1 MKKHRFTVNSY
12 SHRRE
17 FLTNLALGGGTGMLL
32 GARLSAEAQPK
43 LLSSPKAP
51 GGRVVPEIK
60 DIRWR
65 MGPPLP
71 WPCKGQAQ
79 SVIAESLIG
88 TGGAQ
93 LMQKLPPEF
102 NHRRHPE
109 LTNQHVFEGTY
120 MPWGRGAWRLDTRTL
135 KYEILPPAPVGFH
148 WPLGVAVGRDFYVLT
163 GYIRPADERDREKL
177 RQRVKPGASVWNISS
192 HLDEDYTSRRIFRLS
207 RRSGEWRWEEMPP
220 LRIGRFIPGVVAVG
234 TKIVVV
240 GGQSS
245 FGAAPFGFDY
255 WGVDINAVEAFDTA
269 APEAGWT
276 DLPPIPWMGRESM
289 ATVAVGNEIY
299 VFGGTYGNYSHVAR
313 GQELNTGAAVYPL
326 RRFCGDAYVLNL
338 ESKRWR
344 KLPDLPFPIQG
355 WEAVVFKN
363 RYIILVGGI
372 KDRPVDHPY
381 AYQDK
386 ISDPSPNFQV
396 VIFDRFDETYRTLPT
411 PIPPYRIHPAQIEAR
426 GPEIT
431 MYDHS
436 KGGYR
441 HNSKL
446 GLVGN
451 KLYLCGGE
459 VISPHNV
466 MDEVV
471 MGTILEG

>member
-177 RQRVKPGASVWNISS
+177 RQRVKPGPASG
-192 HLDEDYTSRRIFRLS
+192 TSRATWMKITPAGGSSGFPGDPVSGAGKRCLRFELAALS
-207 RRSGEWRWEEMPP
+207 QAWSRWVRRSSSWEGNPP
-220 LRIGRFIPGVVAVG
+220 LARRRLVSITGRG
-234 TKIVVV
+234 
-240 GGQSS
+240 
-245 FGAAPFGFDY
+245 
-255 WGVDINAVEAFDTA
+255 
-269 APEAGWT
+269 
-276 DLPPIPWMGRESM
+276 
-289 ATVAVGNEIY
+289 
-299 VFGGTYGNYSHVAR
+299 H
-313 GQELNTGAAVYPL
+313 
-326 RRFCGDAYVLNL
+326 
-338 ESKRWR
+338 
-344 KLPDLPFPIQG
+344 
-355 WEAVVFKN
+355 
-363 RYIILVGGI
+363 
-372 KDRPVDHPY
+372 
-381 AYQDK
+381 
-386 ISDPSPNFQV
+386 
-396 VIFDRFDETYRTLPT
+396 
-411 PIPPYRIHPAQIEAR
+411 
-426 GPEIT
+426 
-431 MYDHS
+431 
-436 KGGYR
+436 
-441 HNSKL
+441 
-446 GLVGN
+446 
-451 KLYLCGGE
+451 
-459 VISPHNV
+459 
-466 MDEVV
+466 
-471 MGTILEG
+471 